1 MSIFSINDN
10 SNYGSILSQSKANK
24 ESKENSKISFANTF
38 LKQNAS
44 KLNEIQNANSQT
56 LARSEVLSN
65 NNALSNNSNSTNISN
80 SSNTNLSINNATK
93 TSSPNYDISSEF
105 KNSIYTLKYKQADT
119 SNIVSLAYG
128 YGVDA
133 NGYMGSDFNKAAG
146 LPEDF
151 KIHKST
157 LDEIK
162 KAAENDPVVSSTKE
176 YLGVSEYYT
185 NIDMAET
192 IKQYYNLFFNALGQ
206 SFPNDKTSFSEAD
219 INSMPSGYAIDGF
232 YNGYGAFKHPDAIR
246 NDDIAI
252 KSIADYSNVLISNIY
267 RSQEQL
273 NEANSI
279 YSDSAG
285 LISGIKP
292 ETLGL
297 SLEEIKNVSK
307 GEDWQFNPDMSV
319 YPQNEYGS
327 YSKEALFMSLIKSQ
341 EGRILYSPKTTLNPT
356 IEAYNRAMAKESFS
370 GPAIHLDSIMTG
382 KSDFKSFF
390 RYWAERGI
398 AEGDLYMYENNIPKE
413 SAMGNW
419 ALDAEIKQ
427 ALANGWK
434 AKPSTIN
441 SYADSIMD
449 RLNNLIGQ
457 TRV

>member
-10 SNYGSILSQSKANK
+10 SNYNSILSQAKANK
-24 ESKENSKISFANTF
+24 ESKENSKISFANAF

-56 LARSEVLSN
+56 LARSEVL
-65 NNALSNNSNSTNISN
+65 NSTNTTNTSN
-80 SSNTNLSINNATK
+80 NTNFSISSK

-162 KAAENDPVVSSTKE
+162 KAAENEPYIADMKQ
-176 YLGVSEYYT
+176 YFGVSEYYT

-192 IKQYYNLFFNALGQ
+192 IKQYYNLFSNALGQ

-219 INSMPSGYAIDGF
+219 INSMPSGYGVSGTQWMDF
-232 YNGYGAFKHPDAIR
+232 
-246 NDDIAI
+246 ND
-252 KSIADYSNVLISNIY
+252 SSNRMNITHLRDLSNSLISNVY
-267 RSQEQL
+267 KTPEQAK
-273 NEANSI
+273 EADDLWL
-279 YSDSAG
+279 DSGCMIKG
-285 LISGIKP
+285 LSS

-319 YPQNEYGS
+319 YPQNEDGS
-327 YSKEALFMSLIKSQ
+327 YSKEALFMSFLKSYGSGQ
-341 EGRILYSPKTTLNPT
+341 PVESPKTTLNPKV
-356 IEAYNRAMAKESFS
+356 EAYNRAMAKESFN
-370 GPAIHLDSIMTG
+370 GDSIALNDIMTG
-382 KSDFKSFF
+382 KVDFASLLKG
-390 RYWAERGI
+390 YAQDGW
-398 AEGDLYMYENNIPKE
+398 
-413 SAMGNW
+413 
-419 ALDAEIKQ
+419 LDADIYAMEKGVAWQNASIGYGGALFDNQFNQ
-427 ALANGWK
+427 AKANGWK
-434 AKPSTIN
+434 ASSESIN
-441 SYADSIMD
+441 SYVGSIMD

>member
-10 SNYGSILSQSKANK
+10 SNYNSILSQAKANK
-24 ESKENSKISFANTF
+24 ESKENSKISFANAF

-56 LARSEVLSN
+56 LARSEVL
-65 NNALSNNSNSTNISN
+65 NSTNTTNTSN
-80 SSNTNLSINNATK
+80 NTNFSISSK

-105 KNSIYTLKYKQADT
+105 KNSIYTLKYKQVDLSTDT
-119 SNIVSLAYG
+119 AYG
-128 YGVDA
+128 YSVDKD
-133 NGYMGSDFNKAAG
+133 GYMGSDFNKAAG

-192 IKQYYNLFFNALGQ
+192 IKQYYNLFSNALGQ

-219 INSMPSGYAIDGF
+219 INSMPSGYGVSGTQWMDF
-232 YNGYGAFKHPDAIR
+232 
-246 NDDIAI
+246 NDP
-252 KSIADYSNVLISNIY
+252 SNRMNITGLKDFSNSLISNIY
-267 RSQEQL
+267 KTPEQAK
-273 NEANSI
+273 EANDLWA
-279 YSDSAG
+279 DSGYMIDG
-285 LISGIKP
+285 LLPK
-292 ETLGL
+292 TLGL

-319 YPQNEYGS
+319 YPQNEDGS
-327 YSKEALFMSLIKSQ
+327 YSKEALFMSFLKSQ
-341 EGRILYSPKTTLNPT
+341 GGQPVESPKTTLNPKV
-356 IEAYNRAMAKESFS
+356 EAYNRAMAKESFS
-370 GPAIHLDSIMTG
+370 TTSVDIGDIMTG
-382 KSDFKSFF
+382 KVDFASLFKYLASKN
-390 RYWAERGI
+390 GKL
-398 AEGDLYMYENNIPKE
+398 EGQLYMYENNIPKE

-427 ALANGWK
+427 AIANGWK

-457 TRV
+457 TRI

>member
-10 SNYGSILSQSKANK
+10 SNYTSILSQAKANK
-24 ESKENSKISFANTF
+24 ESKENSKISFANAF

-56 LARSEVLSN
+56 LARSEVL
-65 NNALSNNSNSTNISN
+65 NSTNTTNTSN
-80 SSNTNLSINNATK
+80 NTNFSISSK

-105 KNSIYTLKYKQADT
+105 KNSIYTLKYKQVDLSTDT
-119 SNIVSLAYG
+119 AYG
-128 YGVDA
+128 YSVDKD
-133 NGYMGSDFNKAAG
+133 GYMGSDFNKAAG

-219 INSMPSGYAIDGF
+219 INSMPKGYAI
-232 YNGYGAFKHPDAIR
+232 NG
-246 NDDIAI
+246 I
-252 KSIADYSNVLISNIY
+252 KSMDFNDPSNRMNITHLRDFSNSSITNIY
-267 RSQEQL
+267 QTPEQMK
-273 NEANSI
+273 EAESLYI
-279 YSDSAG
+279 QSGS
-285 LISGIKP
+285 LIDGINGHSF
-292 ETLGL
+292 GL

-319 YPQNEYGS
+319 YPQNEDGS
-327 YSKEALFMSLIKSQ
+327 YSKEALFMSFLKSYGSGQ
-341 EGRILYSPKTTLNPT
+341 PVESSETTLNPKV
-356 IEAYNRAMAKESFS
+356 EAYNRAMAKESFN
-370 GPAIHLDSIMTG
+370 GDSIALNDIMTG
-382 KSDFKSFF
+382 KVDFASLLKG
-390 RYWAERGI
+390 YAQDGW
-398 AEGDLYMYENNIPKE
+398 
-413 SAMGNW
+413 
-419 ALDAEIKQ
+419 LDADIYAIEKGVAWQNTSIGYGGAWFDNQFNQ
-427 ALANGWK
+427 AKANGWK
-434 AKPSTIN
+434 ASSESIN
-441 SYADSIMD
+441 SYVGSIMD
-449 RLNNLIGQ
+449 RLNNLLGQ

>member
-10 SNYGSILSQSKANK
+10 SNYGSILSQAKANK
-24 ESKENSKISFANTF
+24 ESKENSKISFANAF

-56 LARSEVLSN
+56 LARSEILSN

-105 KNSIYTLKYKQADT
+105 KNSIYTLKYKQADLNT
-119 SNIVSLAYG
+119 DTAYG
-128 YGVDA
+128 YSVDKD
-133 NGYMGSDFNKAAG
+133 GYMGSDFNKAAG

-162 KAAENDPVVSSTKE
+162 KAAENEPYIADMKQ
-176 YLGVSEYYT
+176 YFGVSEYYT

-192 IKQYYNLFFNALGQ
+192 IKQYYNLFSNALGQ

-219 INSMPSGYAIDGF
+219 INSMPKGYAI
-232 YNGYGAFKHPDAIR
+232 NG
-246 NDDIAI
+246 I
-252 KSIADYSNVLISNIY
+252 KSMDFNDPSNRMNITHLRDFSNSLISNVY
-267 RSQEQL
+267 KTPEQAK
-273 NEANSI
+273 EADEI
-279 YSDSAG
+279 WLDSGCMIKG
-285 LISGIKP
+285 LSS

-319 YPQNEYGS
+319 YPQNEDGS
-327 YSKEALFMSLIKSQ
+327 YSKETLFMSFLKSQ
-341 EGRILYSPKTTLNPT
+341 GGQPVESLKTTLNPKV
-356 IEAYNRAMAKESFS
+356 EAYNRAMAKESFS

-398 AEGDLYMYENNIPKE
+398 EEGDLYMYENNIPKE
-413 SAMGNW
+413 SAIGNW

-427 ALANGWK
+427 AIANGWK

>member
-10 SNYGSILSQSKANK
+10 SNYTSILSQAKANK
-24 ESKENSKISFANTF
+24 ESKENSKISFANAF

-44 KLNEIQNANSQT
+44 KLSDIESKNSQT
-56 LARSEVLSN
+56 LARSEILSN
-65 NNALSNNSNSTNISN
+65 NNALNNSSNSTNISN
-80 SSNTNLSINNATK
+80 SSNTNLSINNTTK

-105 KNSIYTLKYKQADT
+105 KNSIYTLKYKQVDLSTDT
-119 SNIVSLAYG
+119 AYG
-128 YGVDA
+128 YSVDK

-157 LDEIK
+157 LDEIERV
-162 KAAENDPVVSSTKE
+162 AENNFYDTKTKE
-176 YLGVSEYYT
+176 YLGVDKYYD

-192 IKQYYNLFFNALGQ
+192 IKQYYNLFSNALGQ

-219 INSMPSGYAIDGF
+219 INSMPSGYGVSGTQWMDF
-232 YNGYGAFKHPDAIR
+232 
-246 NDDIAI
+246 NDP
-252 KSIADYSNVLISNIY
+252 SNRMNITHLRDFSNSLISNIY
-267 RSQEQL
+267 KTPEQAK
-273 NEANSI
+273 EADDLWA
-279 YSDSAG
+279 DSGYMIDG
-285 LISGIKP
+285 LLPK
-292 ETLGL
+292 TLGL

-319 YPQNEYGS
+319 YPQNEDGS
-327 YSKEALFMSLIKSQ
+327 YSKEALFMSFLKSQ
-341 EGRILYSPKTTLNPT
+341 GGQPVESPKTTLNPKV
-356 IEAYNRAMAKESFS
+356 EAYNTAMAKESFS
-370 GPAIHLDSIMTG
+370 TTSVDIGDIMTG
-382 KSDFKSFF
+382 KVDFASLFKYLASKN
-390 RYWAERGI
+390 GKL
-398 AEGDLYMYENNIPKE
+398 EGQLYMYENNIPKE

-427 ALANGWK
+427 AIANGWK

>member
-24 ESKENSKISFANTF
+24 ESKENSKISFANAF

-44 KLNEIQNANSQT
+44 KLSDIESKNSQT
-56 LARSEVLSN
+56 LARSEILSN

-80 SSNTNLSINNATK
+80 SINNATK

-146 LPEDF
+146 LPNDF

-162 KAAENDPVVSSTKE
+162 KAAENEPYIADMKQ
-176 YLGVSEYYT
+176 YFGVSEYYT

-192 IKQYYNLFFNALGQ
+192 IKQYYNLFSNALGQ

-219 INSMPSGYAIDGF
+219 INSMPSGYGVSGTQSMDF
-232 YNGYGAFKHPDAIR
+232 
-246 NDDIAI
+246 NDPSNRMNITHLRDFSNS
-252 KSIADYSNVLISNIY
+252 SIANIY
-267 RSQEQL
+267 KTPEQAK
-273 NEANSI
+273 EANEI
-279 YSDSAG
+279 WFDSGCMIKG
-285 LISGIKP
+285 LSS

-319 YPQNEYGS
+319 YPQNEDGS
-327 YSKEALFMSLIKSQ
+327 YSKEALFMSFLKSQ
-341 EGRILYSPKTTLNPT
+341 GGQPIESPKTTLNPT

-449 RLNNLIGQ
+449 RL
-457 TRV
+457 

>member
-1 MSIFSINDN
+1 
-10 SNYGSILSQSKANK
+10 
-24 ESKENSKISFANTF
+24 
-38 LKQNAS
+38 
-44 KLNEIQNANSQT
+44 
-56 LARSEVLSN
+56 LSN

-146 LPEDF
+146 LPNDF

-192 IKQYYNLFFNALGQ
+192 IKQYYNLFSNALGQ

-219 INSMPSGYAIDGF
+219 INSMPSGYAVGGDKCMNFNDPNNRMNITHLKDF
-232 YNGYGAFKHPDAIR
+232 SGALV
-246 NDDIAI
+246 
-252 KSIADYSNVLISNIY
+252 SNVY
-267 RSQEQL
+267 QTPEQVK
-273 NEANSI
+273 EADDLWA
-279 YSDSAG
+279 DSGNMING
-285 LISGIKP
+285 LKP
-292 ETLGL
+292 QTLGL

-307 GEDWQFNPDMSV
+307 GEDWQFNPDMSF
-319 YPQNEYGS
+319 YPKNEDGTYT
-327 YSKEALFMSLIKSQ
+327 KEDLFMSFLKAQNGQPVES
-341 EGRILYSPKTTLNPT
+341 LNTTLNPKV
-356 IEAYNRAMAKESFS
+356 EAYNRAMAKESFN
-370 GPAIHLDSIMTG
+370 GDSIALNDIMTG
-382 KSDFKSFF
+382 KVDFASLLK
-390 RYWAERGI
+390 YELDRGYM
-398 AEGDLYMYENNIPKE
+398 AGELYMYEKGISPKQ
-413 SAMGNW
+413 ALGNW

-434 AKPSTIN
+434 ASSESIN
-441 SYADSIMD
+441 SYVDSIMD
-449 RLNNLIGQ
+449 RLNNLMGQ
-457 TRV
+457 TKV

>member
-10 SNYGSILSQSKANK
+10 SNYNSILSQSKANK
-24 ESKENSKISFANTF
+24 ESKENSKISFANAF

-56 LARSEVLSN
+56 LARSEVL
-65 NNALSNNSNSTNISN
+65 NSTNTTNTSN
-80 SSNTNLSINNATK
+80 NTNFSISSK

-105 KNSIYTLKYKQADT
+105 KNSIYTVKYKQADISNT
-119 SNIVSLAYG
+119 STNTAYG
-128 YGVDA
+128 YSVDKD
-133 NGYMGSDFNKAAG
+133 GYMGSDFNKAAG

-162 KAAENDPVVSSTKE
+162 KAAENEPYIADMKQ
-176 YLGVSEYYT
+176 YFGVSEYYT

-192 IKQYYNLFFNALGQ
+192 IKQYYNLFSNALGQ

-219 INSMPSGYAIDGF
+219 INSMPKGYAI
-232 YNGYGAFKHPDAIR
+232 NG
-246 NDDIAI
+246 I
-252 KSIADYSNVLISNIY
+252 KSMDFNDLSNRMNITHLRDFSNSSITNIY
-267 RSQEQL
+267 KTPEQAK
-273 NEANSI
+273 EADEI
-279 YSDSAG
+279 WLDSGCMIKG
-285 LISGIKP
+285 LSS

-319 YPQNEYGS
+319 YPQNEDGS
-327 YSKEALFMSLIKSQ
+327 YSKETLFMSFLKSQ
-341 EGRILYSPKTTLNPT
+341 GGQPVESLKTTLNPKV
-356 IEAYNRAMAKESFS
+356 EAYNRAMAKESFS
-370 GPAIHLDSIMTG
+370 GPAINIDSIMTG

-398 AEGDLYMYENNIPKE
+398 EEGDLYMYENNIPKE

-434 AKPSTIN
+434 AKPSTID

-449 RLNNLIGQ
+449 RLNNLLGQ

>member
-10 SNYGSILSQSKANK
+10 SNYGSILSQAKANK
-24 ESKENSKISFANTF
+24 ESKENSKISFANAF

-56 LARSEVLSN
+56 LARSEVL
-65 NNALSNNSNSTNISN
+65 NSTNTTNTSN
-80 SSNTNLSINNATK
+80 NTNFSISSK

-105 KNSIYTLKYKQADT
+105 KNSIYTVKYKQADISNT
-119 SNIVSLAYG
+119 STNTAYG
-128 YGVDA
+128 YSVDKD
-133 NGYMGSDFNKAAG
+133 GYMGSDFNKAAG

-162 KAAENDPVVSSTKE
+162 KAAENEPYIADMKQ
-176 YLGVSEYYT
+176 YFGVSEYYT

-192 IKQYYNLFFNALGQ
+192 IKQYYNLFSNALSQ

-219 INSMPSGYAIDGF
+219 INSMPKGYAI
-232 YNGYGAFKHPDAIR
+232 NG
-246 NDDIAI
+246 I
-252 KSIADYSNVLISNIY
+252 KSMDFNDPNNRMNITHLKDFSGALVSNVYQTS
-267 RSQEQL
+267 EQAEKADDL
-273 NEANSI
+273 WA
-279 YSDSAG
+279 DSGNMING
-285 LISGIKP
+285 LKP

-319 YPQNEYGS
+319 YPQNEDGS
-327 YSKEALFMSLIKSQ
+327 YSKEALFMSFLKSQ
-341 EGRILYSPKTTLNPT
+341 GGQPIESPKTTLNPT

>member
-10 SNYGSILSQSKANK
+10 SNYGSILSQAKANK
-24 ESKENSKISFANTF
+24 ESKENSKISFANSF

-56 LARSEVLSN
+56 LARSEVL
-65 NNALSNNSNSTNISN
+65 NSTNTKNTSN
-80 SSNTNLSINNATK
+80 NTNFSISSK

-105 KNSIYTLKYKQADT
+105 KNSIYTLKYKQADIST
-119 SNIVSLAYG
+119 STNTTYG
-128 YGVDA
+128 YSVDKD
-133 NGYMGSDFNKAAG
+133 GYMGSDFNKAAG

-192 IKQYYNLFFNALGQ
+192 IKQYYNLFSNALGQ

-219 INSMPSGYAIDGF
+219 INSMPKGYAI
-232 YNGYGAFKHPDAIR
+232 NG
-246 NDDIAI
+246 I
-252 KSIADYSNVLISNIY
+252 KSMDFNDPSNRMNITHLRDFSNSSITNIY
-267 RSQEQL
+267 QTPEQMK
-273 NEANSI
+273 EAESLYI
-279 YSDSAG
+279 QSGS
-285 LISGIKP
+285 LIDGINGHSF
-292 ETLGL
+292 GL

-319 YPQNEYGS
+319 YPQNEDGS
-327 YSKEALFMSLIKSQ
+327 YSKEALFMSFLKSYGSGQ
-341 EGRILYSPKTTLNPT
+341 PVESSETTLNPKV
-356 IEAYNRAMAKESFS
+356 EAYNRAMAKESFN
-370 GPAIHLDSIMTG
+370 GDSIALNDIITG
-382 KSDFKSFF
+382 KVDFASLLKG
-390 RYWAERGI
+390 YAQDGW
-398 AEGDLYMYENNIPKE
+398 
-413 SAMGNW
+413 
-419 ALDAEIKQ
+419 LDADIYAMEKGVAWQNTSIGYGGAWFDNQFNQ
-427 ALANGWK
+427 AKANGWK
-434 AKPSTIN
+434 ASSESIN
-441 SYADSIMD
+441 SFADSIAD

>member
-1 MSIFSINDN
+1 
-10 SNYGSILSQSKANK
+10 SILSQAKANK
-24 ESKENSKISFANTF
+24 ESKENSKISFANSF

-56 LARSEVLSN
+56 LARSEVL
-65 NNALSNNSNSTNISN
+65 NSTNTTNTSN
-80 SSNTNLSINNATK
+80 NTNFSISSK

-105 KNSIYTLKYKQADT
+105 KNSIYTLKYKQADIST
-119 SNIVSLAYG
+119 STNTTYG
-128 YGVDA
+128 YSVDKD
-133 NGYMGSDFNKAAG
+133 GYMGSDFNKAAG

-192 IKQYYNLFFNALGQ
+192 IKQYYNLFSNALGQ

-219 INSMPSGYAIDGF
+219 INSMPSGYGVSGTQWMDF
-232 YNGYGAFKHPDAIR
+232 
-246 NDDIAI
+246 NDP
-252 KSIADYSNVLISNIY
+252 SNRMNITGLKDFSNSLISNIY
-267 RSQEQL
+267 KTPEQAK
-273 NEANSI
+273 EANDLWA
-279 YSDSAG
+279 DSGYMIDG
-285 LISGIKP
+285 LLPK
-292 ETLGL
+292 TLGL

-319 YPQNEYGS
+319 YPQNEDGS
-327 YSKEALFMSLIKSQ
+327 YSKEALFMSFLKSQ
-341 EGRILYSPKTTLNPT
+341 GGQPVESPKTTLNPKV
-356 IEAYNRAMAKESFS
+356 EAYNRAMAKESFS
-370 GPAIHLDSIMTG
+370 TTSVDIGDIMTG
-382 KSDFKSFF
+382 KVDFASLFKYLASKN
-390 RYWAERGI
+390 GKL
-398 AEGDLYMYENNIPKE
+398 EGQLYMYENNIPKE

-441 SYADSIMD
+441 SYADSI
-449 RLNNLIGQ
+449 
-457 TRV
+457 

>member
-1 MSIFSINDN
+1 MSIFNINDN
-10 SNYGSILSQSKANK
+10 SNYGSILSQAKANK
-24 ESKENSKISFANTF
+24 ESKENSKISFANAF

-56 LARSEVLSN
+56 LARSEVL
-65 NNALSNNSNSTNISN
+65 NSTNTTNTSN
-80 SSNTNLSINNATK
+80 NTNFSISSK

-105 KNSIYTLKYKQADT
+105 KNSIYTLKYKQADISNT
-119 SNIVSLAYG
+119 STNTAYG
-128 YGVDA
+128 YSVDKD
-133 NGYMGSDFNKAAG
+133 GYMGSDFNKAAG

-192 IKQYYNLFFNALGQ
+192 IKQYYNLFSNALGQ
-206 SFPNDKTSFSEAD
+206 SFPNDKTSFSQAD
-219 INSMPSGYAIDGF
+219 INSMPKGYAI
-232 YNGYGAFKHPDAIR
+232 NG
-246 NDDIAI
+246 I
-252 KSIADYSNVLISNIY
+252 KSMDFNDPSNRMNITHLRDFSNSLISNVY
-267 RSQEQL
+267 KTPEQAK
-273 NEANSI
+273 EADEI
-279 YSDSAG
+279 WLDSGCMIKG
-285 LISGIKP
+285 LSS

-319 YPQNEYGS
+319 YPQNEDGS
-327 YSKEALFMSLIKSQ
+327 YSKETLFMSFLKSQ
-341 EGRILYSPKTTLNPT
+341 GGQPVESPKTTLNPKV
-356 IEAYNRAMAKESFS
+356 EAYNRAMAKESFS
-370 GPAIHLDSIMTG
+370 GPAINIDSIMTG

-398 AEGDLYMYENNIPKE
+398 EEGDLYMYENNIPKE

-434 AKPSTIN
+434 AKPSTID

-449 RLNNLIGQ
+449 RLNNLLGQ

>member
-10 SNYGSILSQSKANK
+10 SNYNSILSQAKANK
-24 ESKENSKISFANTF
+24 ESKENSKISFANAF

-56 LARSEVLSN
+56 LARSEVL
-65 NNALSNNSNSTNISN
+65 NSTNTTNTSN
-80 SSNTNLSINNATK
+80 NTNFSISSK

-146 LPEDF
+146 LPKDF

-192 IKQYYNLFFNALGQ
+192 IKQYYNLFSNALGQ

-219 INSMPSGYAIDGF
+219 INSMPSGYGVSGTQWMDF
-232 YNGYGAFKHPDAIR
+232 
-246 NDDIAI
+246 NDP
-252 KSIADYSNVLISNIY
+252 SNRMNITGLKDFSNSLISNVY
-267 RSQEQL
+267 KTPEQAK
-273 NEANSI
+273 EADDLWA
-279 YSDSAG
+279 DSGYMIDG
-285 LISGIKP
+285 LLPK
-292 ETLGL
+292 TLGL

-319 YPQNEYGS
+319 YPQNEDGS
-327 YSKEALFMSLIKSQ
+327 YSKETLFMSFLKSYGSGQ
-341 EGRILYSPKTTLNPT
+341 PVESPKTTLNPKV
-356 IEAYNRAMAKESFS
+356 EAYNRAMAKESFS
-370 GPAIHLDSIMTG
+370 TTSVDIGDIMTG
-382 KSDFKSFF
+382 KVDFASLFKYLASKN
-390 RYWAERGI
+390 GKL
-398 AEGDLYMYENNIPKE
+398 EGQLYMYENNIPKE

-434 AKPSTIN
+434 AKPSTID

>member
-10 SNYGSILSQSKANK
+10 SNYTSILSQAKANK
-24 ESKENSKISFANTF
+24 ESKENSKISFANAF

-44 KLNEIQNANSQT
+44 KLNEIQSANSQT
-56 LARSEVLSN
+56 LARSEVL
-65 NNALSNNSNSTNISN
+65 NSTNTTNTSN
-80 SSNTNLSINNATK
+80 NTNFSISSK

-105 KNSIYTLKYKQADT
+105 KNSIYTLKYKQVDLSTDT
-119 SNIVSLAYG
+119 AYG
-128 YGVDA
+128 YSVDKD
-133 NGYMGSDFNKAAG
+133 GYMGSDFNKAAG

-192 IKQYYNLFFNALGQ
+192 IKQYYNLFSNALGQ

-219 INSMPSGYAIDGF
+219 INSMPSGYGVSGTQWMDF
-232 YNGYGAFKHPDAIR
+232 
-246 NDDIAI
+246 NDP
-252 KSIADYSNVLISNIY
+252 SNRMNITGLKDFSNSLISNIY
-267 RSQEQL
+267 KTPEQAK
-273 NEANSI
+273 EANDLWA
-279 YSDSAG
+279 DSGYMIDG
-285 LISGIKP
+285 LLPK
-292 ETLGL
+292 TLGL

-319 YPQNEYGS
+319 YPQNEDGS
-327 YSKEALFMSLIKSQ
+327 YSKETLFMSFLKSQ
-341 EGRILYSPKTTLNPT
+341 GGQPVESLKTTLNPKV
-356 IEAYNRAMAKESFS
+356 EAYNTAMAKESFS
-370 GPAIHLDSIMTG
+370 TTSVDIGDIMTG
-382 KSDFKSFF
+382 KVDFASLFKYLASKN
-390 RYWAERGI
+390 GKL
-398 AEGDLYMYENNIPKE
+398 EGQLYMYENNIPKE
-413 SAMGNW
+413 SAIGNW

>member
-10 SNYGSILSQSKANK
+10 SNYGSILSQAKANK
-24 ESKENSKISFANTF
+24 ESKENSKISFANAF

-44 KLNEIQNANSQT
+44 KLSDIESKNSQT
-56 LARSEVLSN
+56 LARSEILSN

-105 KNSIYTLKYKQADT
+105 KNSIYTLKYKQVDLNTDT
-119 SNIVSLAYG
+119 AYG
-128 YGVDA
+128 YSVDKD
-133 NGYMGSDFNKAAG
+133 GYMGSDFNKAAG

-192 IKQYYNLFFNALGQ
+192 IKQYYNLFSNALGQ

-219 INSMPSGYAIDGF
+219 INSMPSGYGVSGTQSMDF
-232 YNGYGAFKHPDAIR
+232 
-246 NDDIAI
+246 NDP
-252 KSIADYSNVLISNIY
+252 SNRMNITHLRDFSNSLISNVY
-267 RSQEQL
+267 QTPEQAK
-273 NEANSI
+273 EADEI
-279 YSDSAG
+279 WFDSGCMIKG
-285 LISGIKP
+285 LSS

-319 YPQNEYGS
+319 YPQNEDGS
-327 YSKEALFMSLIKSQ
+327 YSKETLFMSFLKSQ
-341 EGRILYSPKTTLNPT
+341 GGQPIESPKTTLNPT

-427 ALANGWK
+427 AIANGWK
-434 AKPSTIN
+434 AKPSTID

-449 RLNNLIGQ
+449 RLNNLLEQ